1 MDANTFGSPR
11 KSFGAT
17 GHGPPLTD
25 TCVRY
30 GARVAIHYEPHPTH
44 GGVTHPH
51 VVLITIDRP
60 EARNSLDMFH
70 FRDLAKA
77 WRDFRYDDELWLA
90 IVTGVEGNFMSGAD
104 LKTYI
109 PQITALAGEIS
120 KGDVTEV
127 DGCRLSDGTYA
138 VLRNMKLYKPIIA
151 AVDGPCVAGGM
162 EMLGGVD
169 IRIATPLATFGVME
183 PKRGLFAGGGTT
195 ARLPRQLSFPA
206 AMEFLLTA
214 EAFSAQRA
222 LELGLLNEIVE
233 PFMLL
238 DRAFEWADRI
248 NANAPLAV
256 QATKESVLRGLA
268 GTLDEAYEIEA
279 EISSRIFATDD
290 AKEGP
295 TAFAEKRPPVW
306 TGR

>member
-1 MDANTFGSPR
+1 LP
-11 KSFGAT
+11 
-17 GHGPPLTD
+17 
-25 TCVRY
+25 
-30 GARVAIHYEPHPTH
+30 IHYELADN
-44 GGVTHPH
+44 H
-51 VVLITIDRP
+51 VARITIDRP
-60 EARNSLDMFH
+60 EARNSLDLYH
-70 FRDLAKA
+70 FRDLANA
-77 WRDFRYDDELWLA
+77 WRRFRDEDDAWVA
-90 IVTGVEGNFMSGAD
+90 IVTGVPGNFMSGAD

-109 PQITALAGEIS
+109 PQITALQTEIAKGE
-120 KGDVTEV
+120 VTEI
-127 DGCRLSDGTYA
+127 DGCKLRDGTDS
-138 VLRNMKLYKPIIA
+138 VLRSLTIYKPIIA

-169 IRIATPLATFGVME
+169 IRIATPNARFGVME

-195 ARLPRQLSFPA
+195 VRLPRQLAFPA

-214 EAFSAQRA
+214 EAFPASRA

-233 PFMLL
+233 PDELL
-238 DRAFEWADRI
+238 ATAERWAARI

-268 GTLDEAYEIEA
+268 LDMKEAYKLESEIA
-279 EISSRIFATDD
+279 VRVFSSED

-295 TAFAEKRPPVW
+295 KAFAAKRDPVW